1 MIADIHEALHYI
13 HEALHFISANDR
25 GMWVRMGQ

>member
-1 MIADIHEALHYI
+1 MHEALHYI